1 MDLGNFN
8 PQDLQQYLQNL
19 NWPANKDQI
28 VSEAQ
33 NNNADSNIID
43 QLKNN
48 LGAGQYSDAQQ
59 VISAV
64 TGLPGDYTG
73 GGPRDL

>member
-1 MDLGNFN
+1 MDLGNLN

-19 NWPANKDQI
+19 DWPANKDQI

-33 NNNADSNIID
+33 NNDASGDIVD

-48 LGAGQYSDAQQ
+48 LDPGQYSDPQQ
-59 VISAV
+59 VISKV
-64 TGLPGDYTG
+64 TGQ
-73 GGPRDL
+73 

>member
-19 NWPANKDQI
+19 NWPANKDEI

-33 NNNADSNIID
+33 NNNADSSIID

-48 LGAGQYSDAQQ
+48 LDPGQYSDPQQ
-59 VISAV
+59 VISNV
-64 TGLPGDYTG
+64 TGQ
-73 GGPRDL
+73 

>member
-33 NNNADSNIID
+33 NNNADQGIID

-48 LGAGQYSDAQQ
+48 LDPGQYSDPQQ
-59 VISAV
+59 VISNV
-64 TGLPGDYTG
+64 TGQ
-73 GGPRDL
+73 

>member
-8 PQDLQQYLQNL
+8 PQDLQQYIQNI

-28 VSEAQ
+28 VSEVQ
-33 NNNADSNIID
+33 NNNGDQSIID

-48 LGAGQYSDAQQ
+48 LDPGQYSDPQQ
-59 VISAV
+59 VLSNIQ
-64 TGLPGDYTG
+64 G
-73 GGPRDL
+73 G

>member
-8 PQDLQQYLQNL
+8 PQDLQQYLQNI

-33 NNNADSNIID
+33 NNNADGSIID

-48 LGAGQYSDAQQ
+48 LDPGQYSDPQQ
-59 VISAV
+59 VISNV
-64 TGLPGDYTG
+64 TGQ
-73 GGPRDL
+73 

>member
-1 MDLGNFN
+1 MDLSNFN

-19 NWPANKDQI
+19 NWPANKDEI

-48 LGAGQYSDAQQ
+48 LDPGQYSDPQQ
-59 VISAV
+59 VISNV
-64 TGLPGDYTG
+64 TGQ
-73 GGPRDL
+73 

>member
-19 NWPANKDQI
+19 NWPANKEQI

-33 NNNADSNIID
+33 NNNADSSIID

-48 LGAGQYSDAQQ
+48 LDPGQYSDPQQ
-59 VISAV
+59 VISNV
-64 TGLPGDYTG
+64 TGQ
-73 GGPRDL
+73 

>member
-8 PQDLQQYLQNL
+8 PQDLQQYLQNI

-28 VSEAQ
+28 VSEVQ
-33 NNNADSNIID
+33 NNNGDQSIID

-48 LGAGQYSDAQQ
+48 RDPGQYSDPQQ
-59 VISAV
+59 VLSNIQ
-64 TGLPGDYTG
+64 G
-73 GGPRDL
+73 G

>member
-19 NWPANKDQI
+19 DWPANKDQI

-33 NNNADSNIID
+33 NNNADGSIID

-48 LGAGQYSDAQQ
+48 LDPGQYSDPQQ
-59 VISAV
+59 VISNV
-64 TGLPGDYTG
+64 TGQ
-73 GGPRDL
+73 

>member
-33 NNNADSNIID
+33 NNNADSGIID

-48 LGAGQYSDAQQ
+48 LDPGQYSDPQQ
-59 VISAV
+59 VISNV
-64 TGLPGDYTG
+64 TGG
-73 GGPRDL
+73 

>member
-8 PQDLQQYLQNL
+8 PQDLQQYLQNI

-28 VSEAQ
+28 VGEAQ
-33 NNNADSNIID
+33 NNDAPGNIVD

-48 LGAGQYSDAQQ
+48 LDPGQYSDPQQ
-59 VISAV
+59 VLSNI
-64 TGLPGDYTG
+64 TGL
-73 GGPRDL
+73 

>member
-1 MDLGNFN
+1 MDLGSFN
-8 PQDLQQYLQNL
+8 PQDLQQYLQNI

-33 NNNADSNIID
+33 NNNAPDDVIN

-48 LGAGQYSDAQQ
+48 LDPGQYSDPQQ
-59 VISAV
+59 VLSNV
-64 TGLPGDYTG
+64 TGG
-73 GGPRDL
+73 

>member
-33 NNNADSNIID
+33 NNNADGSIID

-48 LGAGQYSDAQQ
+48 LDPGQYSDPQQ
-59 VISAV
+59 VISNV
-64 TGLPGDYTG
+64 TGQ
-73 GGPRDL
+73 

>member
-19 NWPANKDQI
+19 DWPANKDQI

-33 NNNADSNIID
+33 NNNADSSIID

-48 LGAGQYSDAQQ
+48 LDPGQYSDPQQ
-59 VISAV
+59 VISNV
-64 TGLPGDYTG
+64 TGQ
-73 GGPRDL
+73 